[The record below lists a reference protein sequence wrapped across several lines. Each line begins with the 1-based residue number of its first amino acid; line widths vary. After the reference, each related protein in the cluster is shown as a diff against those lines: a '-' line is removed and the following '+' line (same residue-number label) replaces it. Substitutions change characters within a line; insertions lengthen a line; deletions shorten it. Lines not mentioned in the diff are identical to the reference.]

1 MDQPV
6 RPGAQQLEGVA
17 AAGDEVGGEAA
28 GPPGARLPGVRLA
41 GGARA
46 GRRPVQAHRVE
57 VVGPHLGPVA
67 RVAAQV
73 LQADAPVD
81 DQMLAYGEEAHRL
94 REPAGHL
101 LGRAL
106 DPAGVPVVRAAV
118 LGEQGPV
125 RGPGTVVHGRGV
137 PGDHLIDGKPVQYGR
152 RLAHALCHRPSLGH
166 AAREAKSRAAVYEA
180 VWGGERGPVGPLS
193 RPGGARPVCTGP
205 IRAEA
210 GGSPGRAG
218 RRWEARWSAGA
229 GGVVQQGTTATAP
242 GACVTVVWATGDS
255 PSPSDS
261 PPSAAQ
267 SPSGR
272 PSPTRPP
279 GSATRSR

>member
-1 MDQPV
+1 
-6 RPGAQQLEGVA
+6 
-17 AAGDEVGGEAA
+17 
-28 GPPGARLPGVRLA
+28 
-41 GGARA
+41 
-46 GRRPVQAHRVE
+46 
-57 VVGPHLGPVA
+57 
-67 RVAAQV
+67 
-73 LQADAPVD
+73 
-81 DQMLAYGEEAHRL
+81 MLAYGEEAHRL

-152 RLAHALCHRPSLGH
+152 ECHALCHRPSLGH

-180 VWGGERGPVGPLS
+180 VWGGERGPVGPLYEARWGTARLHRPVRTGGLAVRRGGRAGDR
-193 RPGGARPVCTGP
+193 RPGGR
-205 IRAEA
+205 
-210 GGSPGRAG
+210 PGRAAWFSRARRRPRRG
-218 RRWEARWSAGA
+218 RASPSSGPP
-229 GGVVQQGTTATAP
+229 GTAP
-242 GACVTVVWATGDS
+242 ARATRRPCGGR
-255 PSPSDS
+255 
-261 PPSAAQ
+261 